1 MHSDPSAP
9 TLSLSCPSIHRTA
22 PRLLPGALAAITFL
36 VLLGPTF
43 ELMAQTD
50 EARETAVTV
59 GTRVVA
65 PFVIQEED
73 GSFHGMTVA
82 LWEHV
87 AGELGLEYRF
97 EERDIAGMLD
107 GVADGSLYAS
117 ASALTITSQR
127 EEEVDFTHPFYVTGL
142 GIAVPR
148 EPAGLGSAILALF
161 DPEFLWVVF
170 LLAGVLLFWGFLVWV
185 FERAENQEEFGGTPV
200 QGIGSGFWW
209 AAVTMT
215 TVGYGDKSPQSVG
228 GRIVGFVWM
237 FTAIIVISF
246 FTASITSSLTV
257 SQIDGRVAGAEDLPH
272 VRVGALAESAAEIH
286 LREEFIQPRGFETL
300 EEGLAAVAEGD
311 VDAFVHDAPILRFLA
326 QEGRSETVRVLPGTF
341 AEQYYGIA
349 LPLDL
354 PDRNRINQILLDY
367 LVSPEWEQVRRR
379 YMGAS

>member
-1 MHSDPSAP
+1 MA
-9 TLSLSCPSIHRTA
+9 
-22 PRLLPGALAAITFL
+22 LLF
-36 VLLGPTF
+36 LLGPIF
-43 ELMAQTD
+43 ELTAQID
-50 EARETAVTV
+50 EAGETVVKV

-97 EERDIAGMLD
+97 AERDIAGMLD

-148 EPAGLGSAILALF
+148 EPVGLGSAILALF

-170 LLAGVLLFWGFLVWV
+170 LLAGVLLLWGFLVWI
-185 FERAENQEEFGGTPV
+185 FERAENQEEFGGSPV

-215 TVGYGDKSPQSVG
+215 TVGYGDKSPRSVG
-228 GRIVGFVWM
+228 GRIVGFIWM

-272 VRVGALAESAAEIH
+272 VRVGALAESAAETH
-286 LREEFIQPRGFETL
+286 LREEFIQPRGFGTL
-300 EEGLAAVAEGD
+300 EEGLAAVAAGD
-311 VDAFVHDAPILRFLA
+311 IDAFVHDAPILRFLA

-349 LPLDL
+349 LPLDH